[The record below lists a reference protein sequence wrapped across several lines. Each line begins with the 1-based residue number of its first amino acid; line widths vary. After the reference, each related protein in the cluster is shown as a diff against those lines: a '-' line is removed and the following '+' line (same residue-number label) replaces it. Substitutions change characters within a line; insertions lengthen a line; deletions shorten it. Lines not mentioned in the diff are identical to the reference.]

1 MDKIRIKENY
11 ENYERVKK
19 AFKDFIHALVWESM
33 DIDDGVHEDEV
44 NNHIERYC
52 RINGDQMI
60 ALTNDSV
67 TKFIK
72 SLNSR
77 FEVHLYEVDENGNV
91 IEETEKH
98 LNTDNGVIAFKKA
111 AEFYRNAKCPRVN
124 IFDNEL
130 GKYVAVWD

>member
-1 MDKIRIKENY
+1 MEIKQNY
-11 ENYERVKK
+11 ENYEKVKNS
-19 AFKDFIHALVWESM
+19 FQHFISTLIWESVECG
-33 DIDDGVHEDEV
+33 DDSKEVEIEKAIDK
-44 NNHIERYC
+44 YC
-52 RINGDQMI
+52 KSNADQMI

-67 TKFIK
+67 RKFIK
-72 SLNSR
+72 SLKSR
-77 FEVHLYEVDENGNV
+77 YEAHLYEVDENGHV

-130 GKYVAVWD
+130 GKYVALWD